1 MVLRA
6 VASRP
11 GLWPVALV
19 AGVRMAPSRWWS
31 RWPPCPWPDADY
43 WRFRMETAYGGD
55 GDATP
60 EPDDV
65 VEFLVWCKERWRR
78 PPRALR

>member
-1 MVLRA
+1 
-6 VASRP
+6 
-11 GLWPVALV
+11 
-19 AGVRMAPSRWWS
+19 
-31 RWPPCPWPDADY
+31 
-43 WRFRMETAYGGD
+43 METAYGGD